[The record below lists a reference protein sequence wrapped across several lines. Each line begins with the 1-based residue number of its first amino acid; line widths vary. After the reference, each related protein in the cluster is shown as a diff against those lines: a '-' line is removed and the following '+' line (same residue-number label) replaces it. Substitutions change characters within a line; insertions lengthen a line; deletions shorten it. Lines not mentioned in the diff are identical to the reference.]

1 MCFYFRREGDITDT
15 GCNVLLALLH
25 VWAGKMTANT
35 KLKSG
40 SGTGELDNY
49 RCTPHVLDLFFI
61 VREGR
66 VGTEGLKAREPPREK
81 QRRDRRD

>member
-1 MCFYFRREGDITDT
+1 MCFFMREGDITDT
-15 GCNVLLALLH
+15 FCNVILTLLH

-35 KLKSG
+35 NPKSE
-40 SGTGELDNY
+40 SGTAELDNY

-81 QRRDRRD
+81 RRRDIRD